1 MDFNWN
7 NIPQPLVDSINHL
20 MKSNESLQRALSVL
34 EERFDDRLD
43 SHHIQLI
50 EVNKKLDDSF
60 LGISEKLG
68 NEIVNISRTVEVLR
82 LDVNKSREF
91 TEKLEKEN
99 QDQSKKT
106 SSMVSRKINT
116 ISATLNKTTEQNYQ
130 DLTHKFE
137 EDKKKLEDR
146 FSTVYK

>member
-1 MDFNWN
+1 
-7 NIPQPLVDSINHL
+7 

-106 SSMVSRKINT
+106 SSMVTRKINT